1 MLRILA
7 WLLALLLIANGLF
20 MLFRP
25 EPWYFAVPG
34 AADTG
39 PFNRHFVNDI
49 GAAFLVAGAGTAW
62 AAWRPER
69 GWPALVAGTGFLA
82 LHALIHLV
90 EVASGDH
97 GGQALVRD
105 FPGVYLPTLVAL
117 FLVLKL
123 RTYNKANSLPKR
135 QTQALR
141 E

>member
-7 WLLALLLIANGLF
+7 WLLAVLLIANGLF
-20 MLFRP
+20 MLVRP

-34 AADTG
+34 AAETG

-49 GAAFLVAGAGTAW
+49 GAAFLVAGAGAAW

-69 GWPALVAGTGFLA
+69 GWPSLVAGAGFLA

-90 EVASGDH
+90 EVATGHH

-117 FLVLKL
+117 LLVFGL
-123 RTYNKANSLPKR
+123 RPR
-135 QTQALR
+135 QRTGSSGDG
-141 E
+141 